1 MNERTEQFLLMRS
14 QYGKLMNEMG
24 VHHTA
29 SEDELVHS
37 TAVPYDLS
45 KNSLL
50 EGYYSTLIAK
60 FSIPCDVTKVD
71 QSFAQN
77 HQSALSLGR

>member
-1 MNERTEQFLLMRS
+1 MDERTEQFLLMRS

-24 VHHTA
+24 VHHTV

-50 EGYYSTLIAK
+50 EG
-60 FSIPCDVTKVD
+60 
-71 QSFAQN
+71 
-77 HQSALSLGR
+77 